1 MEEEDNIVTDASCP
15 HYRVRIVFDGEN
27 AKVENETGP
36 LVVRLDD
43 QGRTTVVGG
52 WQGNFNPAP
61 IGYAWKE
68 FGNPEQVCEY
78 LSTNYS
84 SRADFVGVPDPRTFA
99 FVVVAHHDY
108 IAEFGGAG
116 EEAPGEQWV
125 SQALA
130 QAVKEVESYAAGH
143 AWAYVVEERLDG
155 LQTRTFQNDRRPTE
169 TIEFHEWNEA
179 LTSDTYLD
187 YDFTVDEAKR
197 HLAGEVYDCK
207 KRCSHGA

>member
-1 MEEEDNIVTDASCP
+1 MEEDNIVTDESCP
-15 HYRVRIVFDGEN
+15 HYRARIVFDGPPT
-27 AKVENETGP
+27 KIDNETGP

-43 QGRTTVVGG
+43 QGRTTIVGG

-68 FGNPEQVCEY
+68 FGKPEQVCKY
-78 LSTNYS
+78 LLDNYS

-130 QAVKEVESYAAGH
+130 QSVKEVESYAAGQ
-143 AWAYVVEERLDG
+143 AWSYIVEERLYG
-155 LQTRTFQNDRRPTE
+155 LQTRTFQNERRAPE
-169 TIEFHEWNEA
+169 TVEFSEWDEA
-179 LTSDTYLD
+179 LVSDSYLD
-187 YDFTVDEAKR
+187 YDFAVDEAER

-207 KRCSHGA
+207 KRTSHGA